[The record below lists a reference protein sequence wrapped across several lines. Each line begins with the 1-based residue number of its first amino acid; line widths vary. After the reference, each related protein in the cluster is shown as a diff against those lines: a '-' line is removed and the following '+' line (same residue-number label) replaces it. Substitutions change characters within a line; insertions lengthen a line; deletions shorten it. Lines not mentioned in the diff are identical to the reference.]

1 MLFIKSKEVMNN
13 NSIKKLRAPS
23 GYIPD
28 PGLIAAANV
37 ALKLEMP
44 LLLTG
49 EPGTGKT
56 LFAQYMAHE
65 QQVDTL
71 HKFVSHTNSSYTDLF
86 YTYDAIGHFRESQ
99 KVEIPIAEVEKR
111 FIHFNA
117 LGRAI
122 QSNTHSIV
130 LIDEIDKAPRDF
142 PNDLLEAIE
151 ELSFNVPELN
161 NKSFSFTADKNPLII
176 ITSNSEKDLPAA
188 FLRRVIFYHIPFP
201 NEELLIKI
209 VNKRVF
215 EDDPNINPEA
225 VSGITNQFIKIREI
239 EGLYKKP
246 ATAEF
251 LAWVTFLKA
260 EKFDFTNIKSKE
272 DNILKASY
280 SILGK
285 SKSDLDKILNL

>member
-1 MLFIKSKEVMNN
+1 MNN
-13 NSIKKLRAPS
+13 NTINKLRAPS

-28 PGLIAAANV
+28 PGLIAAADV

-56 LFAQYMAHE
+56 LFAKYMAYKKNI
-65 QQVDTL
+65 DTI
-71 HKFVSHTNSSYTDLF
+71 HKFVSHTNSAYTDLF

-99 KVEIPIAEVEKR
+99 KIDIPMDEVEKR

-117 LGRAI
+117 LGKAI
-122 QSNTHSIV
+122 QENKQSVV

-151 ELSFNVPELN
+151 ELSFRVPELR
-161 NKSFSFTADKNPLII
+161 NKPFSYSAETNPLII

-201 NEELLIKI
+201 DEELLVKI
-209 VNKRVF
+209 VSKRVF
-215 EDDPNINPEA
+215 DSDPNINPDA
-225 VSGITNQFIKIREI
+225 VSAVTQRFIKIREI
-239 EGLYKKP
+239 EGLHKKP

-251 LAWVTFLKA
+251 LAWVTFLRT
-260 EKFDFTNIKSKE
+260 ENYDFSKITE
-272 DNILKASY
+272 SGNSTLNASY

-285 SKSDLDKILNL
+285 NKSDRDKIINLK

>member
-1 MLFIKSKEVMNN
+1 MNKSSVKN
-13 NSIKKLRAPS
+13 LRAPS

-28 PGLIAAANV
+28 PGLMAAANV
-37 ALKLEMP
+37 AIKLEMP

-56 LFAQYMAHE
+56 LFAKYIASVEKME
-65 QQVDTL
+65 TI
-71 HKFVSHTNSSYTDLF
+71 HKFVSHTNSAYTDLF

-99 KVEIPIAEVEKR
+99 KTDIPSAEVEKR
-111 FIHFNA
+111 FVHFNA
-117 LGRAI
+117 LGKAI
-122 QSNTHSIV
+122 QENKRSVV

-151 ELSFNVPELN
+151 ELSFKVPELN
-161 NKSFSFTADKNPLII
+161 NKTFAFSAEKNPLII
-176 ITSNSEKDLPAA
+176 ITSNSEKDLPSA
-188 FLRRVIFYHIPFP
+188 FLRRVVFYHIPFP
-201 NEELLIKI
+201 DEELLIKI

-215 EDDPNINPEA
+215 DDDSNMNA
-225 VSGITNQFIKIREI
+225 STVSKIAKHFFEIRDI

-251 LAWVTFLKA
+251 LAWATYLKT
-260 EKFDFTNIKSKE
+260 ENFDFSKIE
-272 DNILKASY
+272 DKNDPILKASY

-285 SKSDLDKILNL
+285 SHSDLKKIVNL

>member
-1 MLFIKSKEVMNN
+1 MNN

-28 PGLIAAANV
+28 PGLMAAANV

-56 LFAQYMAHE
+56 LFAEYMAH
-65 QQVDTL
+65 QQNVDII
-71 HKFVSHTNSSYTDLF
+71 HKFVSHTNSAYTDLF

-99 KVEIPIAEVEKR
+99 KATIPVDDVEKR

-117 LGRAI
+117 LGKAI
-122 QSNTHSIV
+122 QTNNHSIV

-151 ELSFNVPELN
+151 ELSFKIPELN
-161 NKSFSFTADKNPLII
+161 NKHFTFTNDKNPLII

-201 NEELLIKI
+201 NTDLLIKI

-215 EDDPNINPEA
+215 EDDPNVSPET
-225 VSGITNQFIKIREI
+225 VSSITNHFENIRNIK
-239 EGLYKKP
+239 GLHKKP

-251 LAWVTFLKA
+251 LAWVTFLKT
-260 EKFDFTNIKSKE
+260 ENFDFTNIRNKRNE
-272 DNILKASY
+272 VLKASY

-285 SKSDLDKILNL
+285 SKSDLDKILKL

>member
-1 MLFIKSKEVMNN
+1 MNN
-13 NSIKKLRAPS
+13 NAIKKLRAPS

-28 PGLIAAANV
+28 PGLIAAADV
-37 ALKLEMP
+37 AVKLEMP

-56 LFAQYMAHE
+56 LFARYMAYK
-65 QQVDTL
+65 QNIDTI
-71 HKFVSHTNSSYTDLF
+71 HKFVSHTNSAYTDLF
-86 YTYDAIGHFRESQ
+86 YRYDAIGHFRESQ
-99 KVEIPIAEVEKR
+99 KNDIPTEDVEKR

-122 QSNTHSIV
+122 QENKQSVV

-151 ELSFNVPELN
+151 ELSFRVPELQ
-161 NKSFSFTADKNPLII
+161 NKPFSFSAEKNPLII

-201 NEELLIKI
+201 DKELLIKI
-209 VNKRVF
+209 VNKRIF
-215 EDDPNINPEA
+215 DDDPNINPKA
-225 VSGITNQFIKIREI
+225 VSDITERFMKIRKI
-239 EGLYKKP
+239 EGLHKKP

-251 LAWVTFLKA
+251 LAWVTFLRT
-260 EKFDFTNIKSKE
+260 ENFDFSKIN
-272 DNILKASY
+272 DPGNAILKASY

-285 SKSDLDKILNL
+285 NKSDGDKILSLK